1 MSWGRKRQ
9 PLARL
14 VRLLLGPCLLTLAVV
29 GCSTVGV
36 PREPAPAP
44 APTTRPGPA
53 AEVVALTNARRS
65 AAGCGSL
72 APQPQLTRAAQLHAD
87 DMAANNY
94 FAHTSQDGRAPWDRA
109 RQQGFTGRGIGENIA
124 KGYPTA
130 RAVVDAWI
138 GSSGHRANIENCSYR
153 HIGVGYHAG
162 TKTWVQLFGT

>member
-9 PLARL
+9 PLVRL

-36 PREPAPAP
+36 PPEP
-44 APTTRPGPA
+44 APTTTAPRTGPA
-53 AEVVALTNARRS
+53 AEVISLTNTRRA

-72 APQPQLTRAAQLHAD
+72 ASQPQLTRAAQLHAD
-87 DMAANNY
+87 DMAANGY
-94 FAHTSQDGRAPWDRA
+94 FSHTGQDGRAPWDRA
-109 RQQGFTGRGIGENIA
+109 RQQGFSGRGIGENIA

-138 GSSGHRANIENCSYR
+138 ASSGHRANIENCSYR
-153 HIGVGYHAG
+153 YIGVGYHAG